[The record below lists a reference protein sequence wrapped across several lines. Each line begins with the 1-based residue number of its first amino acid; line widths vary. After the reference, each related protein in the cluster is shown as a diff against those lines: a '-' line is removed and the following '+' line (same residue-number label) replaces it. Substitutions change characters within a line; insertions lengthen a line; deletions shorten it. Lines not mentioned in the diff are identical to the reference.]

1 MFAARIILTLVALA
15 IPLYAFDGCVFD
27 GTRLEIGEIKDLGS
41 CLGGVKCLG
50 YDDVEFTDPPADC
63 TTKRAVDGQ
72 TGCLF
77 DGKVYRRGQK
87 IVIANCM
94 AQYTCMGNNNLG
106 EYKQLGR
113 RSGGSSGRAV
123 GYYPR
128 GPGFDSQ
135 SGPSQIF
142 IAPLCPPSTKW
153 VARSLKIRRK

>member
-1 MFAARIILTLVALA
+1 MFILKPVLYYVISEFLGLIGLVAASGLEPRPRSEVLTIMSPRA
-15 IPLYAFDGCVFD
+15 TSLK
-27 GTRLEIGEIKDLGS
+27 EIGDVDI
-41 CLGGVKCLG
+41 
-50 YDDVEFTDPPADC
+50 DDNDAD
-63 TTKRAVDGQ
+63 D
-72 TGCLF
+72 
-77 DGKVYRRGQK
+77 DDDDDDDDDEDDDEDD
-87 IVIANCM
+87 NDDDDDDDDD
-94 AQYTCMGNNNLG
+94 
-106 EYKQLGR
+106 R